1 MCMRQWT
8 VLWESGCL
16 SAVEKKQSFARK
28 PLKPDR
34 FPEMLGNNGVQQEI
48 CAAPSNRCSVLG
60 TGTLRRGAAL
70 HPMEN
75 ACAPFPRC
83 QCVVCDLI
91 HLRRCFA
98 VPLRDGVEMRRQS

>member
-16 SAVEKKQSFARK
+16 SAVEKKQSFVRK

-48 CAAPSNRCSVLG
+48 RATPSNRHSVLG
-60 TGTLRRGAAL
+60 MGMLRCRAAL
-70 HPMEN
+70 LCPIS
-75 ACAPFPRC
+75 PSP
-83 QCVVCDLI
+83 VC
-91 HLRRCFA
+91 RR
-98 VPLRDGVEMRRQS
+98 